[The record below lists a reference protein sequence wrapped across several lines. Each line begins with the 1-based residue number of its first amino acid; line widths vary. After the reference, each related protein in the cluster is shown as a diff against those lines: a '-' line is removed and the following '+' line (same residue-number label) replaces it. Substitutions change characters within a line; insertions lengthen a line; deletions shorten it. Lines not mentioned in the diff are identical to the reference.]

1 MTLMDINAIALLLD
15 LNPAHVRDR
24 LTKRRDFP
32 PAYRIGGAL
41 RWKREDLDDWIE
53 ARRVTPAARRSTRR
67 APGSKRAASTDSSAP
82 TSAQALAVAESSTAE

>member
-67 APGSKRAASTDSSAP
+67 APGNTRAASKGSSAP
-82 TSAQALAVAESSTAE
+82 TSAPVPAVAESSTAE